1 MFKFPIVFNVSLLG
15 LAITA
20 TFNLLGAPTIAAP
33 QLESTATR
41 SQQVKVFFPKNSGQQ
56 RDLSYVEPVLRQ
68 AQTASVAQFAIAQ
81 VIAGPTRQEQQ
92 RGFTA
97 PITLRGTSNCG
108 RDFTLSMAS
117 NVARLRFCRQ
127 VISGGVGDDARMTSS
142 LNATLKQFPSIRSV
156 VLLDQNGN
164 CLGDMSGNNRCLRR

>member
-1 MFKFPIVFNVSLLG
+1 MLKFPLVLHVSLLG
-15 LAITA
+15 LATIA
-20 TFNLLGAPTIAAP
+20 TFNLSGTPTSATP
-33 QLESTATR
+33 QLEATATR
-41 SQQVKVFFPKNSGQQ
+41 SQPVQVFLPKKAGPQQ
-56 RDLSYVEPVLRQ
+56 DLSYVEPVLRQ

-108 RDFTLSMAS
+108 RDFTLAIVS

-127 VISGGVGDDARMTSS
+127 VLSGGVGDDARMTSA
-142 LNATLKQFPSIRSV
+142 LKATLKQFPTIRSV

-164 CLGDMSGNNRCLRR
+164 CLGDMSGDNRCLRP